1 MMHVCGAAAA
11 IVALSACA
19 SSPKKIAA
27 TYVSP
32 MKYQSYDCQQ
42 IGLEQ
47 ANVEQRTNVLYH
59 SLKKRNTNDKVMM
72 GVGLLVAWPALL
84 FMKGNNGAQNIEY
97 AQLKGD
103 YEALRNASVARKC
116 ELSFYP
122 DLAASAAAGKKG
134 VLPAKPSA
142 PVSPAAG
149 AAPVGQ

>member
-1 MMHVCGAAAA
+1 MHVCGAAAA

-19 SSPKKIAA
+19 SSPKKISA

-32 MKYQSYDCQQ
+32 MKYQNYDCQQ

-47 ANVEQRTNVLYH
+47 ANVESRTNVLYH

-84 FMKGNNGAQNIEY
+84 FMKGNNGAQNVEY

-122 DLAASAAAGKKG
+122 DLAGSIATGKKG
-134 VLPAKPSA
+134 VLPAKPTAPVTSAASA
-142 PVSPAAG
+142 PPA
-149 AAPVGQ
+149 GQ

>member
-1 MMHVCGAAAA
+1 MNKIMHVCGAAAA
-11 IVALSACA
+11 IISLSACA
-19 SSPKKIAA
+19 SSPKKISA

-32 MKYQSYDCQQ
+32 MKYQNHDCQQ

-72 GVGLLVAWPALL
+72 GVGLLVVWPALL
-84 FMKGNNGAQNIEY
+84 FLKGNNGAQNVEY

-103 YEALRNASVARKC
+103 YDALRNASVARKC

-134 VLPAKPSA
+134 VLPAKSLAPATGSA
-142 PVSPAAG
+142 PAG
-149 AAPVGQ
+149 Q